1 MLPALV
7 IDLEFGTTLPYVLD
21 VPDNVWSGPVICV
34 GKSIVARVDFVGDV
48 SIGVLAG
55 VLAGVISGVAP
66 GAAVDVLTDVSVKL
80 LATVMTAFESESS
93 EESFS
98 FC

>member
-1 MLPALV
+1 MLPVLV

-21 VPDNVWSGPVICV
+21 VLDNNVWSEAAICV
-34 GKSIVARVDFVGDV
+34 GARVDFVGDV
-48 SIGVLAG
+48 SIGLLAG
-55 VLAGVISGVAP
+55 VTTDVINGVAP

>member
-1 MLPALV
+1 MLPVLV

-21 VPDNVWSGPVICV
+21 VLDNNVRSRAVICV
-34 GKSIVARVDFVGDV
+34 GARVDFVGDV

-55 VLAGVISGVAP
+55 VITGAINGVAP
-66 GAAVDVLTDVSVKL
+66 DAAVDVLTDVSVKL